1 MDIAAQLDKLID
13 GMLEDAEDVLLNV
26 PAERETLQRSGKF
39 NRKHVQQW
47 FPPSPI
53 VQTAVRRKSSALLAH
68 HRRSLTPNS
77 ALNVGASESEKKKT
91 KKLLHPESKDQT
103 AKSKKPTNYVS
114 PTISVELTNSFSDS
128 SKKTGRICRG
138 CGKPSAS
145 KNRDVVLRF
154 PFHEEERT
162 VLKPTDEIYEEI
174 RSNKLLVIRQLVP
187 GEERDLPSMVES
199 HKKDKKKMSK
209 SHHH

>member
-13 GMLEDAEDVLLNV
+13 GMLEDAEDVLLNI

-47 FPPSPI
+47 CPPSPI

-77 ALNVGASESEKKKT
+77 ALNARTSESEKKKN
-91 KKLLHPESKDQT
+91 KKLLQPESKDQ
-103 AKSKKPTNYVS
+103 AVKSKKPKNYVS

-128 SKKTGRICRG
+128 SKKTGQICPG
-138 CGKPSAS
+138 CGKPSAPKTS
-145 KNRDVVLRF
+145 DVVLRF
-154 PFHEEERT
+154 PFHEDERI

-174 RSNKLLVIRQLVP
+174 RSNKLLLIRQLES
-187 GEERDLPSMVES
+187 GEERDLPSMAES
-199 HKKDKKKMSK
+199 QKKDKKKMSK